1 MNTSSDVKQRRRK
14 ISCSTFRWTTNSDC
28 LFASKART
36 FMKTPASCCISL
48 SILRMLEPLATVL
61 DELLRERET
70 EREGGKEDGW
80 MDGLGK
86 RGGGREKDKQRERS
100 EREGTENWP
109 GYSLRKRERC
119 IMTFTVLE
127 DFSSFQEYYYFV
139 TFIMKIN

>member
-86 RGGGREKDKQRERS
+86 RGEGRRKISRERGVRERGQRTGPGIAS
-100 EREGTENWP
+100 ERERG
-109 GYSLRKRERC
+109 
-119 IMTFTVLE
+119 VL
-127 DFSSFQEYYYFV
+127 
-139 TFIMKIN
+139 